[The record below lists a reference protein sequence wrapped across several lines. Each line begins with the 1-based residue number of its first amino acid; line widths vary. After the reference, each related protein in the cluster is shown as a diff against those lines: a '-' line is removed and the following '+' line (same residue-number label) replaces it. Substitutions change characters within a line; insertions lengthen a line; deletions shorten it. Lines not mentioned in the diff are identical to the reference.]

1 MNTLIKRIGLV
12 GQDFLAEKDV
22 TDEQMLGL
30 IDLAIALKKK
40 KRTGNKGKKLLAG
53 KNICMVFQK
62 ASTRTRCATVVASQ
76 DEGALVEYLGTSDIH
91 FGKKESVAD
100 SARVLARMFDG
111 IFFRG
116 FDHSLVE
123 QLAQHANVP
132 VWNALTDQWHPTQI
146 LADLMTL
153 KETFGRLKGLKVVY
167 LGDGR
172 NNVCNSLM
180 VGCAKTGVNFVNCC
194 PPELKPDPAV
204 IKTAKTAAKRN
215 GCTIEVIHDP
225 IQAVKGA
232 NFLYTDVWA
241 SMGEESQFE
250 KRLKLLRPYQV
261 TMDLVRKT
269 GNLKK
274 NEVIFLHCLPA
285 FHNHDTEIT
294 EKIGALEVT
303 DEVFEAPFSKVFDEA
318 ENRMHTIKAMM
329 VATLS

>member
-1 MNTLIKRIGLV
+1 MNKLIKCIGLV
-12 GQDFLAEKDV
+12 GQDFLAEKDI
-22 TDEQMLGL
+22 TDGQMLGL
-30 IDLAIALKKK
+30 IDLAIALKQK
-40 KRTGNKGKKLLAG
+40 KRDGNKGRKLLAG

-123 QLAQHANVP
+123 SLAKHADVP

-153 KETFGRLKGLKVVY
+153 KENFGRLKGLKVVY

-180 VGCAKTGVNFVNCC
+180 VGCAKTGIDFVNCC

-204 IKTAKTAAKRN
+204 VKIAGTAARRN
-215 GCTIEVIHDP
+215 DCSIKIIHDP
-225 IQAVKGA
+225 VLAVKGA
-232 NFLYTDVWA
+232 NCLYTDVWA

-261 TMDLVRKT
+261 TMDLIRKT

-274 NEVIFLHCLPA
+274 NEVVFLHCLPA
-285 FHNHDTEIT
+285 FHNHETEIT
-294 EKIGALEVT
+294 ETIGAMEVT

-329 VATLS
+329 VATLA